1 MKISSKRVLSA
12 IAACAMVG
20 VLCGVTVSADSDNP
34 EQVEPER
41 VTTAA
46 DENGDPNVDEGD
58 FEELGLENP
67 AEVTTAPIVPEE
79 PVVTTAATVPVVTTP
94 VVTPTDSTPKTG
106 NGWVAGAVAAAI
118 ASLGGAAYF
127 GYKKSK

>member
-12 IAACAMVG
+12 IAACAMAG
-20 VLCGVTVSADSDNP
+20 VMCGVTVFADSDNP

-58 FEELGLENP
+58 FEELGPENP

-79 PVVTTAATVPVVTTP
+79 PVVTTVATVVTTP